1 MDRNTQPIRSFQS
14 MNPQELIQ
22 DCRRMLA
29 ETLEKS
35 VWATIGQADDK
46 TTIESRCRLIGGYT
60 AAVAAEFQVWLGATY
75 AFARHETAQHAL
87 KDNIRCEIGNDHI
100 GMLYDFAEQ
109 AKSLPTIDDYEW
121 VQGCMEDMRRLFK
134 DTERLGL
141 IGVTVL
147 GVLESTSTLFI
158 PVLAKAGRA
167 NGVKDFTYTNVHGEA
182 DIAHSDAFIKAMEAE
197 MSEGYR
203 NPEELMSKAA
213 NMTMNLVLRIFANAA

>member
-1 MDRNTQPIRSFQS
+1 

-22 DCRRMLA
+22 DCRQMLA
-29 ETLEKS
+29 ETLKKS
-35 VWATIGQADDK
+35 VWSTIGQSNDK
-46 TTIESRCRLIGGYT
+46 TTPEGRRKLIGGYT
-60 AAVAAEFQVWLGATY
+60 AAVAAEFQAWLGATY
-75 AFARHETAQHAL
+75 AFARHETAQYAL

-109 AKSLPTIDDYEW
+109 ANSLPTKNDYEW
-121 VQGCMEDMRRLFK
+121 VKDCMGDMRRLFE

-147 GVLESTSTLFI
+147 AVLESTSTLFI
-158 PVLAKAGRA
+158 PVLAKAGKV
-167 NGVKDFTYTNVHGEA
+167 NGVKDFTYTNAHGEA